1 MNTASK
7 SKFIINVF
15 YYTLLSVII
24 YFSIKFLF
32 VYLFPF
38 IIGTIITVMVQK
50 PATLISKH
58 TKIKK
63 GFCALG
69 LVILIYIV
77 LIALI
82 SLIIF
87 KAGALV
93 YNIAVSDNNIISQ
106 IGEYVDKLIS
116 SVNNLFDNIPEFLSS
131 ELSKTIKNLLE
142 TVAAI
147 FTDFAK
153 SLVSS
158 MPMFLTSS
166 LVTIIASCYIAKDYD
181 RFKDSI
187 LSVMSKKYKTVIFS
201 VKKLFRDNVVKVIV
215 GYFKILLITFAELC
229 IGLAL
234 LRVDNFLIYA
244 AAIAVLDLLPILG
257 TGTMLIPWGIYA
269 ILTGNYYFGI
279 GIIILYAIIMI
290 IRNVIEPKIIGKQ
303 MGLHPLIAL
312 ISVFIGLK
320 LFGFIGIFLLPF
332 SVMLIYKLYDEGI
345 VDIIL
350 SKSTD

>member
-15 YYTLLSVII
+15 YYALLAVII

-38 IIGTIITVMVQK
+38 IIGTVITILVQK

-63 GFCALG
+63 GVCALG
-69 LVILIYIV
+69 LVILIYII

-82 SLIIF
+82 SLIVFEVGTLI
-87 KAGALV
+87 
-93 YNIAVSDNNIISQ
+93 YNMAISDNKIISQ
-106 IGEYVDKLIS
+106 ISEYVDKLIV
-116 SVNNLFDNIPEFLSS
+116 SVNNLFDNIPEFISN
-131 ELSKTIKNLLE
+131 ELSNVIKNLLG
-142 TVAAI
+142 TIAGI

-153 SLVSS
+153 SIVSS
-158 MPMFLTSS
+158 TPMFLTSS

-181 RFKDSI
+181 GFKASI
-187 LSVMSKKYKTVIFS
+187 LSVVSKKYKTILFS
-201 VKKLFRDNVVKVIV
+201 VKKLFRDNVVKVIS
-215 GYFKILLITFAELC
+215 GYFKILLITFSELC
-229 IGLAL
+229 VGLAL
-234 LRVDNFLIYA
+234 LRVENFLIYA
-244 AAIAVLDLLPILG
+244 AAIAVLDLLPIFG
-257 TGTMLIPWGIYA
+257 TGTILIPWGIYS

-279 GIIILYAIIMI
+279 GVIIIYAIIII

-303 MGLHPLIAL
+303 IGLHPLIAL
-312 ISVFIGLK
+312 IAVFIGLK
-320 LFGFIGIFLLPF
+320 LFGFIGIFILPF

-345 VDIIL
+345 VDYML
-350 SKSTD
+350 LQSTD